1 MVKDAKTFQ
10 DGMMETA
17 TNTIAIGTRTAGRD
31 VYLYDPEQ
39 CQDTTDGLQERHG
52 KDCAWYEKETAH
64 CLSLSLKFSNMG
76 RERSSRE
83 TASQAPVI
91 ARSSL
96 VCMINRL

>member
-39 CQDTTDGLQERHG
+39 CQD
-52 KDCAWYEKETAH
+52 
-64 CLSLSLKFSNMG
+64 
-76 RERSSRE
+76 E